1 MYLTEPAK
9 VWSRG
14 VLAAA
19 YVVGTSLV
27 ATGAEERKQVT
38 SGCASTSS
46 PIREERFV
54 SIGGIEQW
62 ITINGASC
70 ANPVILFLHGGP
82 GNTLSPYADSI
93 YGDWGKEFTL
103 VQWDQ
108 RGAGR
113 TYGRNPPPIESTLT
127 IERMAEDGIELVTYL
142 SQHLGKRKIILL
154 AGSWGSVLGVHMAKS
169 RPDLFHAY
177 VGVAQIVSY
186 RENQAASY
194 ATTIALARAA
204 TDQTTVSALEAL
216 GPPPWANP
224 RSSGTLRR
232 AIRGYE
238 AKTSTP
244 APHSW
249 WMRSPDYETPK
260 MRADYLEG
268 EEFSYLQFVGLK
280 GDGMFSKVDLPKLG
294 TAFEIPVFIIQGS
307 EDLLTI
313 PGVAKRYFDTIVAP
327 QKEYIVVANAG
338 HDPNVAMIDAQ
349 YKVMRERVL
358 PLTR

>member
-1 MYLTEPAK
+1 MRTI
-9 VWSRG
+9 G

-19 YVVGTSLV
+19 CVVGASFL
-27 ATGAEERKQVT
+27 ATGAEERKQAASV
-38 SGCASTSS
+38 CASTSS
-46 PIREERFV
+46 SIHEEQFV

-62 ITINGASC
+62 ITIKGASC
-70 ANPVILFLHGGP
+70 ASPVILFLHGGP

-93 YGDWGKEFTL
+93 YGAWAKDFTL

-177 VGVAQIVSY
+177 VGVAQIVNY

-194 ATTIALARAA
+194 ARTIALARAA
-204 TDQTTVSALEAL
+204 ADQRTVSALEAL
-216 GPPPWANP
+216 GPPPWVNP

-238 AKTSTP
+238 AKASTP
-244 APHSW
+244 APESW
-249 WMRSPDYETPK
+249 WVRSPDYDTAK

-268 EEFSYLQFVGLK
+268 EEFSYLQFVGFK

-294 TAFEIPVFIIQGS
+294 TVFEIPVFIIQGS
-307 EDLLTI
+307 EDLVTI
-313 PGVAKRYFDTIVAP
+313 PDVGKRYFDSIVAP
-327 QKEYIVVANAG
+327 QKEYIVVPNAG

-349 YKVMRERVL
+349 YKVMRERVR
-358 PLTR
+358 PLTK